1 MQEISRSYITI
12 AAFSLK
18 KPFKIPNKTR
28 YSYTGQKAFQRIVH
42 IYLHKKILLPAE
54 ARWGGGGEFEG
65 RGNTSRAGSDRM
77 AAP

>member
-42 IYLHKKILLPAE
+42 IYLHKKILLVIM
-54 ARWGGGGEFEG
+54 RRLYFESLFFII
-65 RGNTSRAGSDRM
+65 TSTCDSYM
-77 AAP
+77 S